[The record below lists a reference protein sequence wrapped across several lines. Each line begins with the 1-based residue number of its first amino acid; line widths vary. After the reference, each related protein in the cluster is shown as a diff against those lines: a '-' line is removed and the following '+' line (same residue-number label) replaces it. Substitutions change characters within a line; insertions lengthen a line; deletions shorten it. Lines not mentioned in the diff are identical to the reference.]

1 MLVYLGFITFPGKRF
16 LLVYKMHCPLIGE
29 NKIMFFGANNLV
41 ADEAVK
47 VINLILELQ

>member
-1 MLVYLGFITFPGKRF
+1 MLFYLVFIPFPGKRF
-16 LLVYKMHCPLIGE
+16 LLVSKLHCPLIGE